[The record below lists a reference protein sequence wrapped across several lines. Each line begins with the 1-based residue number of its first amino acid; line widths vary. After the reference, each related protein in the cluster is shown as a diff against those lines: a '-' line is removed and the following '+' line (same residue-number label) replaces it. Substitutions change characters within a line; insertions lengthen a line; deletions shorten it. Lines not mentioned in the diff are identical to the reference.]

1 MTALGLGP
9 ARVEAIACKLFG
21 EPNRRLSDRRNIRF
35 GRQGS
40 LSVVLD
46 RGVFH
51 DHEAG
56 VTGGVL
62 DMVIHAG
69 AARDRK
75 EAARLLRED
84 GDLPPRETVEDRQV
98 REEAETRRKAA
109 RMAIAANLW
118 RTGLDTTASPAEAY
132 LRRARAISAPLQDA
146 ALRFARAAPLRPYAP
161 DDAVCPALLAR
172 VVDGSGAPI
181 GLHITYVRPDG
192 SGKAEVATPR
202 KMVGLVG
209 GGHVRLIPGDALI
222 VGEGLESTF
231 SAWEV
236 AATERDPRGL
246 GAAAALSAGG
256 VAAFVWPRQTRE
268 LIISPDRD
276 LGGAGERAAREL
288 ARRADA
294 KGLSVAYLWPPE
306 GMSDWNALRV
316 GAGR

>member
-21 EPNRRLSDRRNIRF
+21 EPNRHLSDRRNIRF

-51 DHEAG
+51 E
-56 VTGGVL
+56 
-62 DMVIHAG
+62 
-69 AARDRK
+69 

-84 GDLPPRETVEDRQV
+84 GDLPPRETAEDRQA
-98 REEAETRRKAA
+98 REEAETRRRAA
-109 RMAIAANLW
+109 RMVVAANLW
-118 RTGLDTTASPAEAY
+118 RTGLVMTGSPAETY
-132 LRRARAISAPLQDA
+132 LKQARAIGAPLEDA
-146 ALRFARAAPLRPYAP
+146 ALRFAAAAPLRPYAP
-161 DDAVCPALLAR
+161 DGAVSPALLAR

-192 SGKAEVATPR
+192 SGKAGLAAPR

-209 GGHVRLIPGDALI
+209 GGHVRLIRGDVLV

-236 AATERDPRGL
+236 AATPRHLRGL
-246 GAAAALSAGG
+246 GPGAALAAGG

-276 LGGAGERAAREL
+276 AGGAGERAAREL

-294 KGLSVAYLWPPE
+294 NGLSVAYLWPPE
-306 GMSDWNALRV
+306 GLSDWNALRMR
-316 GAGR
+316 AR